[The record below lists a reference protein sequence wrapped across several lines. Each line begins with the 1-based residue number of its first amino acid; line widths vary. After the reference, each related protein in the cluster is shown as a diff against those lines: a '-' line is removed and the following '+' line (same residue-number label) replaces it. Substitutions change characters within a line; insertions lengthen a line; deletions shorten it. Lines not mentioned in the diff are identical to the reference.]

1 MDKQK
6 RTSKANDASYLKNWK
21 RSNKEKV
28 KTYQRKYRASHREE
42 NRVYM
47 QKYRARKKQETLDK
61 PSLVQQALDLA
72 CETFPSVEQTFYSEE
87 GTLNLADEGNVSTNQ
102 PVTSCEKEVDRNIA
116 ELKTDLSFLAD
127 NNFFTLADEGI
138 VSTNE
143 PVASCEKEVDRNGSR
158 FLSLPV
164 FLFLPL
170 YTGSGLV
177 GFLFMVKAVITTYSW
192 LGRFYKSSRSLT

>member
-1 MDKQK
+1 
-6 RTSKANDASYLKNWK
+6 
-21 RSNKEKV
+21 
-28 KTYQRKYRASHREE
+28 
-42 NRVYM
+42 M

-72 CETFPSVEQTFYSEE
+72 CKTFPSVEQTFYSEE

-116 ELKTDLSFLAD
+116 ELKADLSFLAD

-143 PVASCEKEVDRNGSR
+143 PVASCEKEVDRNIAELKADLS
-158 FLSLPV
+158 FLADNNF
-164 FLFLPL
+164 FLD
-170 YTGSGLV
+170 
-177 GFLFMVKAVITTYSW
+177 
-192 LGRFYKSSRSLT
+192 